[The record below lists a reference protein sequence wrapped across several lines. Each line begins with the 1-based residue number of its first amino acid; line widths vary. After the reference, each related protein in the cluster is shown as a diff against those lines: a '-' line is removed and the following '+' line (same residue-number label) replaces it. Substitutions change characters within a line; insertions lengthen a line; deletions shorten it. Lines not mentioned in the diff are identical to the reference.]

1 VTRYSL
7 FLTLASIPSSPST
20 RQQRC
25 GASAFYLLCG
35 HLHQTSG
42 RAATTLAQRSAS
54 FTFIHCTAS
63 VAPLCPP
70 LAWLHN
76 PGTCGSRCT
85 CPFVAESPAGRAH
98 SVRTTRISHV
108 TRPPLSRP
116 ARCYGC
122 WERLQQLREE
132 RDLEVSSSAPATLV
146 ARYLLALTEAD
157 QSQHRTRCWSL
168 FHPLTTSAQTNRNP
182 SLVVKSHSSWFSA
195 PRVTGAPSTSPAQTL
210 HAPATSVVRRTPTS
224 SPALSTRPVT
234 GLVHHSVAEA
244 VGELGVWALPS
255 VVNEPAEAVRYGL
268 PARSTR

>member
-116 ARCYGC
+116 ARCSVPVHHTNTPWYGC

-168 FHPLTTSAQTNRNP
+168 FHPLTTSAQTDRNP
-182 SLVVKSHSSWFSA
+182 SLARQHTLVMVLCTTCHGSPIDKSCTNTPRTCYQCCTSHADVLTCPFHSSGHRPGPPQRRRGGGRA
-195 PRVTGAPSTSPAQTL
+195 RCLGAAI
-210 HAPATSVVRRTPTS
+210 
-224 SPALSTRPVT
+224 
-234 GLVHHSVAEA
+234 G
-244 VGELGVWALPS
+244 GE
-255 VVNEPAEAVRYGL
+255 
-268 PARSTR
+268 